1 MFSQPEPR
9 FISEVIGMEKLAYSV
24 SEAAE
29 VLGVAPNTVYSM
41 VAKKQIPFRRLGSR
55 IIIPVPALLKW
66 LEDAAENVMPPA
78 PEPAEPAYAK
88 PPFDLK
94 ASGSPSPI
102 PLRKEYWQTV
112 PGCGGRKKKRK

>member
-1 MFSQPEPR
+1 
-9 FISEVIGMEKLAYSV
+9 MEKLAYSV

-55 IIIPVPALLKW
+55 IIIPIPALLKW
-66 LEDAAENVMPPA
+66 LEDAAEVITPA
-78 PEPAEPAYAK
+78 SEQEPSYSK
-88 PPFDLK
+88 TKHPFDI
-94 ASGSPSPI
+94 SVSNSPI
-102 PLRKEYWQTV
+102 PIRKNYWQTV